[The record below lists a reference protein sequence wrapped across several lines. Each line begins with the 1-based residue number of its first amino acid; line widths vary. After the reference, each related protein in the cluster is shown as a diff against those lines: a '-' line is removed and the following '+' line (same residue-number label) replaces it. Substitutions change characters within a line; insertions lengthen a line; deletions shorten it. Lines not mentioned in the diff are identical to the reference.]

1 MHSIQMSAFP
11 DVINVSKLELSA
23 HIGVPDEERKVV
35 QRLTVDLRLVPMRD
49 FSSLADDLANT
60 VDYFAL
66 TRRVRALAAERPRK
80 LIETLVHEIAGC
92 CLNEFAVREVDVE
105 LYKYILSD
113 AVHVSV
119 RVRRR
124 QE

>member
-23 HIGVPDEERKVV
+23 HIGVPDEERKVA

-49 FSSLADDLANT
+49 FSSS

>member
-1 MHSIQMSAFP
+1 MSVFP

-23 HIGVPDEERKVV
+23 HIGVPEEERKVA

-66 TRRVRALAAERPRK
+66 TRRVRALAAERPWK
-80 LIETLVHEIAGC
+80 LIETLVDEIAGC
-92 CLNEFAVREVDVE
+92 CLDEFAVREVEVE

-113 AVHVSV
+113 AAHVSV
-119 RVRRR
+119 RVRRCR
-124 QE
+124 V